1 MALRIIEQAG
11 RTDVGRQR
19 SANED
24 SLVVDPPLFA
34 VADGMGGAK
43 AGEVASAVA
52 VEAVEGATESG
63 EPAEA
68 QLASIV
74 RQANRRIYDLA
85 VADESRRG
93 MGTTLTLAK
102 VHGDEVSLAHVGD
115 SRAYRLRDG
124 ELEQLTRDHSLVA
137 ELERSGQITPEA
149 AEHHPQRSIITRA
162 LGPEPD
168 VEVDTYTLAGRDG
181 DLFLICSDGLTS
193 MISDDEVGSIL
204 RSAGS
209 LDEAAD
215 ELVRAANQSGGK
227 DNITVILFRLGEGE
241 AAEAAASVQR
251 PPGRRGHDRRRAS
264 APRTWRRPPRAA
276 SPSRREPLTALGD
289 APADAT
295 VVRAAGAARRA
306 ARRRRSLPR
315 AGAAA
320 AGALLGAAVALLL
333 VAAVLAGLYALS
345 RQVYFIGTN
354 DAGLVTVYR
363 GLPYELPLGIN
374 LYEED
379 YASGM
384 PARAI
389 PAARRARVLDHEWRS
404 RDDAVDLVRALERGR
419 LDAGGARQLMSAR
432 TRELFGLLPVSLL
445 VAAGFAAVLA
455 TRTEN
460 VSDATLTYGAFFLGL
475 CVLAHL
481 FIRARLP
488 DADPYMFPLAAA
500 LAGIGLVLIYR
511 IDAEL
516 AREQAQWFVVGLA
529 FFCITILAD
538 RGPPRARALPLHDRG
553 GEHRAAAAAAPARHR
568 RPGERSLPRDQ
579 GRLDPVPA
587 GRVREARDHHLPR
600 ELPARDGRHPGAPA
614 AETAALP
621 APDPALGDPG
631 GAHAARDRR
640 PRPRPR
646 GLGAPGRLHCSRS
659 RRCCATGPRRST
671 SGRCC
676 SSGASRC

>member
-1 MALRIIEQAG
+1 MALRIVEQAG

-24 SLVVDPPLFA
+24 SLFVNPPMFA

-52 VEAVEGATESG
+52 VEAVEGAIESG
-63 EPAEA
+63 ESTETE
-68 QLASIV
+68 LANIV

-115 SRAYRLRDG
+115 SRAYLLREG

-181 DLFLICSDGLTS
+181 DAFLICSDGLTS
-193 MISDDEVGSIL
+193 MISDDEVASIL

-227 DNITVILFRLGEGE
+227 DNITVILFRLGEGDAGE
-241 AAEAAASVQR
+241 TTAPAAVAPADEDTIAGGISAADVAAAE
-251 PPGRRGHDRRRAS
+251 
-264 APRTWRRPPRAA
+264 
-276 SPSRREPLTALGD
+276 PLAALGD

-295 VVRAAGAARRA
+295 VVRPPAPRTAAPVAAEA
-306 ARRRRSLPR
+306 VPPRRRRGRRLV
-315 AGAAA
+315 
-320 AGALLGAAVALLL
+320 GAAVALML
-333 VAAVLAGLYALS
+333 VAAVIAGLYALS

-374 LYEED
+374 LYEEE

-389 PAARRARVLDHEWRS
+389 PPARRKRVLDHEWRS
-404 RDDAVDLVRALERGR
+404 RSDAVDLVRALERGR
-419 LDAGGARQLMSAR
+419 LDAG
-432 TRELFGLLPVSLL
+432 
-445 VAAGFAAVLA
+445 AG
-455 TRTEN
+455 N
-460 VSDATLTYGAFFLGL
+460 
-475 CVLAHL
+475 
-481 FIRARLP
+481 
-488 DADPYMFPLAAA
+488 
-500 LAGIGLVLIYR
+500 
-511 IDAEL
+511 
-516 AREQAQWFVVGLA
+516 
-529 FFCITILAD
+529 
-538 RGPPRARALPLHDRG
+538 
-553 GEHRAAAAAAPARHR
+553 
-568 RPGERSLPRDQ
+568 
-579 GRLDPVPA
+579 
-587 GRVREARDHHLPR
+587 
-600 ELPARDGRHPGAPA
+600 
-614 AETAALP
+614 
-621 APDPALGDPG
+621 
-631 GAHAARDRR
+631 
-640 PRPRPR
+640 
-646 GLGAPGRLHCSRS
+646 
-659 RRCCATGPRRST
+659 
-671 SGRCC
+671 
-676 SSGASRC
+676 

>member
-1 MALRIIEQAG
+1 MALRIVEQAG

-68 QLASIV
+68 QLANIV

-102 VHGDEVSLAHVGD
+102 VHGDDVSLAHVGD

-124 ELEQLTRDHSLVA
+124 QLEQLTRDHSLVA

-168 VEVDTYTLAGRDG
+168 VEVDTYTLAGRD
-181 DLFLICSDGLTS
+181 DDVFLICSDGLTS

-204 RSAGS
+204 RAAGS
-209 LDEAAD
+209 LDNAAE

-241 AAEAAASVQR
+241 GETAEGAAPVEATPADEDTIAGGISAADVAAAR
-251 PPGRRGHDRRRAS
+251 EE
-264 APRTWRRPPRAA
+264 
-276 SPSRREPLTALGD
+276 EPLTALGD

-295 VVRAAGAARRA
+295 VVRPPAPRSPEPVPAAAPP
-306 ARRRRSLPR
+306 RRRRRGRRLV
-315 AGAAA
+315 
-320 AGALLGAAVALLL
+320 GAAVALLL
-333 VAAVLAGLYALS
+333 VAAVIGGLYALS

-363 GLPYELPLGIN
+363 GLPYELAFGIN
-374 LYEED
+374 LYEEE

-389 PAARRARVLDHEWRS
+389 PAARRNRVLDHEWRS

-419 LDAGGARQLMSAR
+419 LDAGGA
-432 TRELFGLLPVSLL
+432 G
-445 VAAGFAAVLA
+445 
-455 TRTEN
+455 N
-460 VSDATLTYGAFFLGL
+460 
-475 CVLAHL
+475 
-481 FIRARLP
+481 
-488 DADPYMFPLAAA
+488 
-500 LAGIGLVLIYR
+500 
-511 IDAEL
+511 
-516 AREQAQWFVVGLA
+516 
-529 FFCITILAD
+529 
-538 RGPPRARALPLHDRG
+538 
-553 GEHRAAAAAAPARHR
+553 
-568 RPGERSLPRDQ
+568 
-579 GRLDPVPA
+579 
-587 GRVREARDHHLPR
+587 
-600 ELPARDGRHPGAPA
+600 
-614 AETAALP
+614 
-621 APDPALGDPG
+621 
-631 GAHAARDRR
+631 
-640 PRPRPR
+640 
-646 GLGAPGRLHCSRS
+646 
-659 RRCCATGPRRST
+659 
-671 SGRCC
+671 
-676 SSGASRC
+676 